1 MIIFGES
8 FLKLKSSKYLFNKTK
23 KLIKDLNKNENW
35 DVMNLISRNAS
46 SVGCYD
52 LNIISEDHEKKNIF
66 ERLNDK
72 TFSIVF
78 LFGQDNLK
86 FIKNNEFVI
95 YVGTHGDKGAEIAD
109 VILPSASYTEQDGY
123 YTNIEGKIQKAYK
136 ANYPPG
142 DAKEDWVIINEL
154 SFALKDKVLFQNRDD
169 LSNNLMNFLK
179 LNKNKIE
186 DEFIEEK
193 IFEENIFVDEI
204 DYYFSNVIA
213 RASKTMSECKNA
225 RLNLKKT
232 GTEG

>member
-1 MIIFGES
+1 MMIR
-8 FLKLKSSKYLFNKTK
+8 LK
-23 KLIKDLNKNENW
+23 
-35 DVMNLISRNAS
+35 
-46 SVGCYD
+46 
-52 LNIISEDHEKKNIF
+52 
-66 ERLNDK
+66 DK
-72 TFSIVF
+72 TFPIVF

-86 FIKNNEFVI
+86 FKKNNEFII
-95 YVGTHGDKGAEIAD
+95 YIGTHGDKGAEIAD

-123 YTNIEGKIQKAYK
+123 FTNIEGKIQKAYK

-154 SFALKDKVLFQNRDD
+154 SLALQNKVLFKNRDD

-179 LNKNKIE
+179 LNKNKIQNE
-186 DEFIEEK
+186 FMDEK
-193 IFEENIFVDEI
+193 LFEENIFVDEI